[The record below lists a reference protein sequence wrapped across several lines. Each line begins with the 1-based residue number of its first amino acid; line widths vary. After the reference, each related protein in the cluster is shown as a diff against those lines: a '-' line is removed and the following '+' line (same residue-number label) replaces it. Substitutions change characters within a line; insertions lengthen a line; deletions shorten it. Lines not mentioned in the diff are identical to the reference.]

1 MDHIRKVVVTK
12 ISISL
17 GERIAKSQHKR
28 YYFLLNKTVKIL
40 FLIIFLMKQL
50 HLMIEILRGLTNS
63 IETTSLSGRSTTL
76 E

>member
-1 MDHIRKVVVTK
+1 MDHIRKVVDLFPWEKELQNLTINDIIFYLTK
-12 ISISL
+12 RL
-17 GERIAKSQHKR
+17 K
-28 YYFLLNKTVKIL
+28 LL

>member
-1 MDHIRKVVVTK
+1 MDHIRKVVDLFPWEKELQNLNINDIIFYLTK
-12 ISISL
+12 RL
-17 GERIAKSQHKR
+17 K
-28 YYFLLNKTVKIL
+28 LL

-63 IETTSLSGRSTTL
+63 IETTSMSGRSTTL

>member
-1 MDHIRKVVVTK
+1 MDHIRKVVDLFPWEKELQNLNINDIIFYLTK
-12 ISISL
+12 RL
-17 GERIAKSQHKR
+17 K
-28 YYFLLNKTVKIL
+28 LL

>member
-1 MDHIRKVVVTK
+1 MDHIRKVVDLFPWEKELQNLNINDIIFYLTK
-12 ISISL
+12 RL
-17 GERIAKSQHKR
+17 K
-28 YYFLLNKTVKIL
+28 LL
-40 FLIIFLMKQL
+40 FLITFLMKQL

>member
-1 MDHIRKVVVTK
+1 MDHIRKVVDLFPWEKELQNLDINDIIFYLTK
-12 ISISL
+12 RL
-17 GERIAKSQHKR
+17 K
-28 YYFLLNKTVKIL
+28 LL